1 MGHPISQPDWKP
13 APPAHV
19 EYIPESQVLFIENGQ
34 DSAVG
39 DDFAEHIVVHYDN
52 DDAAVPASL
61 TAIRIDH
68 AEYVLKPFVDAILA
82 KYGVSPEAVRN
93 HKQSKSKSDA
103 EVVGANDGS

>member
-1 MGHPISQPDWKP
+1 MDRMGRMQP
-13 APPAHV
+13 ARV

-39 DDFAEHIVVHYDN
+39 DDFAEHIIVHYDN
-52 DDAAVPASL
+52 DDVAAPASL

-82 KYGVSPEAVRN
+82 KYGVSLDDVKT
-93 HKQSKSKSDA
+93 HKQAKVKASA
-103 EVVGANDGS
+103 EAT

>member
-1 MGHPISQPDWKP
+1 MGHSVGQSDWKP
-13 APPAHV
+13 APPAQV

-39 DDFAEHIVVHYDN
+39 DDFAEHIIVHYDN
-52 DDAAVPASL
+52 DDAAAPSSL

-82 KYGVSPEAVRN
+82 KYGVSLDSAEA
-93 HKQSKSKSDA
+93 HKQTKSRIGA
-103 EVVGANDGS
+103 EVAGSD

>member
-1 MGHPISQPDWKP
+1 MGNPVGQSDWKP
-13 APPAHV
+13 ASPAQV

-39 DDFAEHIVVHYDN
+39 DDFAEHIIVHYDN
-52 DDAAVPASL
+52 DDVAMPTSL

-82 KYGVSPEAVRN
+82 KYGVAPDSVKTR
-93 HKQSKSKSDA
+93 KQAKSKFDA
-103 EVVGANDGS
+103 KLADAD

>member
-1 MGHPISQPDWKP
+1 MGDPISQPEWEP
-13 APPAHV
+13 ASPARV

-52 DDAAVPASL
+52 DDVNAPASL

-68 AEYVLKPFVDAILA
+68 AESVLKPFIDAILA
-82 KYGVSPEAVRN
+82 KYSVSLDAAQNHSQKKVKASAEAT
-93 HKQSKSKSDA
+93 KAD
-103 EVVGANDGS
+103 

>member
-1 MGHPISQPDWKP
+1 MDRM
-13 APPAHV
+13 PPAKV

-39 DDFAEHIVVHYDN
+39 DDFAEHIIVHYDN
-52 DDAAVPASL
+52 DDVAAPASL

-82 KYGVSPEAVRN
+82 KYGVSLDAAQNHSRVNAKAGVEA
-93 HKQSKSKSDA
+93 A
-103 EVVGANDGS
+103 EAD

>member
-1 MGHPISQPDWKP
+1 MGNPVGQSDWKP
-13 APPAHV
+13 APPAQV

-39 DDFAEHIVVHYDN
+39 DDFAEHIIVHYDN
-52 DDAAVPASL
+52 DDVAAPASL

-82 KYGVSPEAVRN
+82 KYGVSLDDIKT
-93 HKQSKSKSDA
+93 HKQAKVKASA
-103 EVVGANDGS
+103 EENGS

>member
-13 APPAHV
+13 SPPAQV

-39 DDFAEHIVVHYDN
+39 DDFAEHIIVHYDN
-52 DDAAVPASL
+52 DDVAAPASL
-61 TAIRIDH
+61 TAIRIDR

-82 KYGVSPEAVRN
+82 KYGVSLDAAQNHSQAKVKAGMEA
-93 HKQSKSKSDA
+93 A
-103 EVVGANDGS
+103 EAD

>member
-1 MGHPISQPDWKP
+1 MGSPVGKSDWKP
-13 APPAHV
+13 ASPAQV

-52 DDAAVPASL
+52 DDVAAPASL

-68 AEYVLKPFVDAILA
+68 AEYVLKPFVDAILE
-82 KYGVSPEAVRN
+82 KYGVSPDTVKTREQA
-93 HKQSKSKSDA
+93 KSKSDA
-103 EVVGANDGS
+103 ELVDAG

>member
-1 MGHPISQPDWKP
+1 MGDPINQPDWESASP
-13 APPAHV
+13 AKV

-39 DDFAEHIVVHYDN
+39 DDFAEHIIVHYDN
-52 DDAAVPASL
+52 ADVAAPASL

-82 KYGVSPEAVRN
+82 KYGISLDATQN
-93 HKQSKSKSDA
+93 HKQAKLKPSA
-103 EVVGANDGS
+103 EAAETD

>member
-1 MGHPISQPDWKP
+1 MGDPISQPDWKP
-13 APPAHV
+13 ALPAQV

-34 DSAVG
+34 GSAVG

-52 DDAAVPASL
+52 EDVATPASL

-82 KYGVSPEAVRN
+82 KYGVSVDAAQN
-93 HKQSKSKSDA
+93 HKQANGKARVEAA
-103 EVVGANDGS
+103 EDN